1 MFLKLK
7 KSTSE
12 ESLVKG
18 CRKKDPR
25 VQKEVYERWSG
36 LMLAVCTR
44 YIQDR
49 DEAES
54 VMLNGF
60 FKVFERID
68 QFGSN
73 GSFEGWIR
81 RIMVNEALSYLR
93 RNKQAMMMVEVE
105 EAQHEASYE
114 SASQQLEADDLLQ
127 LIREMPEGYR
137 TVFNLI
143 AIEGYSHKEV
153 AEQLGIS
160 ENTSK
165 SQLNRARNYLQK
177 QLARHDK
184 LNHANAI

>member
-1 MFLKLK
+1 MFLRLR
-7 KSTSE
+7 KSTTE
-12 ESLVKG
+12 ESLVAG
-18 CRKKDPR
+18 CRKQDPR
-25 VQKEVYERWSG
+25 AQQQVYERWSG
-36 LMLAVCTR
+36 LMLAVCMR
-44 YIQDR
+44 YIKDR

-54 VMLNGF
+54 TMLNGF
-60 FKVFERID
+60 YKVFDRIG
-68 QFGSN
+68 QFSGE

-81 RIMVNEALSYLR
+81 RIMVNEALTYIR
-93 RNKQAMMMVEVE
+93 RNQQAMMMVEAD
-105 EAQHEASYE
+105 EALGEVSYE
-114 SASQQLEADDLLQ
+114 SASQQLEAEDLMQ

-177 QLARHDK
+177 QLAKHEK
-184 LNHANAI
+184 MCQPKAI